1 MIAVLSANLLAIVRL
16 ASAMGGEKRDV
27 PKPAVPVLTL
37 SVMPAMYYIAER
49 RRAAAARLTE
59 NLST

>member
-1 MIAVLSANLLAIVRL
+1 
-16 ASAMGGEKRDV
+16 MGGEKRDV
-27 PKPAVPVLTL
+27 PKPAVLVLTL